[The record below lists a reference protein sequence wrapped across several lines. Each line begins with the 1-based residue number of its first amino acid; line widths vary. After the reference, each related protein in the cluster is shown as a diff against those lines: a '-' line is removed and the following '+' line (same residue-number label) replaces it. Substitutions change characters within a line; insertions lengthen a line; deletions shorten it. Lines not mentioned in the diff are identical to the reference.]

1 MLSSP
6 EPASSTNEELSDAQ
20 IVSHFE
26 SLGDNCEFGFLQR
39 ELGLEPLSLLRWAG
53 IYLDGLLRAFMDD
66 FDPRD
71 ALQISLDAKPVGAE
85 YMVRV
90 QPFGWLMHTF
100 VDPEKQPVD
109 KMLQDQTRRFRF
121 LASKLIEDLED
132 GEKIFVFRRNEP
144 VIDDSIFALHDA
156 LNWYGPNTLL
166 WVVEAEGDHE
176 PGSARWLRPGLI
188 QGYVARLAPRSNGAF
203 LSQSTWTQ
211 VCRSAYDL
219 WSDRERQDRQ
229 SWKGSRLLQR
239 IVFGADGNAALYCRS
254 GWGRQERGFAWGVA
268 AESTLIL
275 PRPEPFA
282 TYGLKV
288 LVKPFRPDGVLK
300 QRLSILVN
308 GEHIKTFSATP
319 EGMLCCH
326 IAGALIA
333 TRDTLE
339 VTFACPGGLSL
350 KEAKSGN
357 DARKLTVE
365 FRELR
370 LYGLS

>member
-6 EPASSTNEELSDAQ
+6 GPALSTNEELSDAQ

-66 FDPRD
+66 FDPGD
-71 ALQISLDAKPVGAE
+71 ALQITLDAKPAGAE

-100 VDPEKQPVD
+100 VHPEKQAVD

-132 GEKIFVFRRNEP
+132 GDKIFVFRRNEP
-144 VIDDSIFALHDA
+144 VVDDSILALHDA

-166 WVVEAEGDHE
+166 WVVEADGDNE
-176 PGSARWLRPGLI
+176 PGSARWLQPGLI

-219 WSDRERQDRQ
+219 WSVRERQDRQ
-229 SWKGSRLLQR
+229 SWKGSRLLER
-239 IVFGADGNAALYCRS
+239 IVFGADGNAARYCRS
-254 GWGRQERGFAWGVA
+254 GWGRQERNFAWGIA
-268 AESTLIL
+268 TESTLTL

-282 TYGLKV
+282 AYGLKV

-308 GEHIKTFSATP
+308 GEPVKTFSATP

-326 IAGALIA
+326 IAGTLIA
-333 TRDTLE
+333 THDTVE

-350 KEAKSGN
+350 KEAKAGS
-357 DARKLTVE
+357 DVRKLTVE